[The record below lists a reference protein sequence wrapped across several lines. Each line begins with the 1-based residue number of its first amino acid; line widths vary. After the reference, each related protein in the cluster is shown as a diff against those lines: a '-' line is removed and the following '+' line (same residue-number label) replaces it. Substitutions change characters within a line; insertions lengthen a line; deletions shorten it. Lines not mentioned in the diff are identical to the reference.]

1 MGCRRGGERIGT
13 EIFLSFFTESG
24 EKPMG
29 MAFFVRTGGVAA
41 VGSHGGEAVATPK
54 IVAPNN
60 CLPFFLF
67 SLGLRSRSS
76 SCLDRCPLKVY
87 NFGSS

>member
-1 MGCRRGGERIGT
+1 
-13 EIFLSFFTESG
+13 
-24 EKPMG
+24 MG

-67 SLGLRSRSS
+67 SCRIEVQIELMFRSMPSQS
-76 SCLDRCPLKVY
+76 L
-87 NFGSS
+87 